1 MQTPRNAVWQVF
13 SALAAILLT
22 PLLHAA
28 ADNKIPAN
36 ATSDT
41 SVFRGRYFAVRH
53 PANFKARAIDAAS
66 PREADAA
73 TFTAAD
79 GTMAFYVFAPLW
91 AGDAPEIAFDAA
103 RETEISRKTESGKS
117 SGVAGKYAWVT
128 IAAKD
133 KSYTRLYQHFNADD
147 GSIHWVIGIKYRSD
161 DALQR
166 YKPAYAKFKASFRQF
181 AD

>member
-13 SALAAILLT
+13 LALAAILLT

-41 SVFRGRYFAVRH
+41 SVFRGRYFEVRR

-66 PREADAA
+66 PREA
-73 TFTAAD
+73 
-79 GTMAFYVFAPLW
+79 
-91 AGDAPEIAFDAA
+91 DAPEIAFDAA

-117 SGVAGKYAWVT
+117 SGVAGKYTWAT

-133 KSYTRLYQHFNADD
+133 KRYTRLYQHFNADD
-147 GSIHWVIGIKYRSD
+147 GSIHWVIGMRYQSD

-166 YKPAYAKFKASFRQF
+166 YKPAYAKYKASFRQF